1 MNEHIVNYVNHLY
14 SVSEGNP
21 IKLAVLLNKDILE
34 SNTTALY
41 LMRGKKLNVDSILF
55 TAETIVNQFNKE
67 NFKTKN

>member
-1 MNEHIVNYVNHLY
+1 VNHLY

-41 LMRGKKLNVDSILF
+41 LMKGKKLNVDSILF